1 MSVHIEYK
9 PPEFMKKTT
18 KKKIH
23 SFSICLPSG
32 GNFVT
37 ILYVLEIIINMK
49 NEMEGVKKYI
59 EGISK
64 KTDQSITWMKQHFI
78 QFIKYNLANPGV
90 PVTGE
95 FCKFGLCF
103 NLNLVKN
110 FASNPKMV
118 EHKI

>member
-18 KKKIH
+18 TKKIH

-64 KTDQSITWMKQHFI
+64 KTDQSIT
-78 QFIKYNLANPGV
+78 
-90 PVTGE
+90 
-95 FCKFGLCF
+95 
-103 NLNLVKN
+103 
-110 FASNPKMV
+110 
-118 EHKI
+118 

>member
-9 PPEFMKKTT
+9 PPEFMKKK

-32 GNFVT
+32 ANFVT

-64 KTDQSITWMKQHFI
+64 KTDQSIT
-78 QFIKYNLANPGV
+78 
-90 PVTGE
+90 
-95 FCKFGLCF
+95 
-103 NLNLVKN
+103 
-110 FASNPKMV
+110 
-118 EHKI
+118 

>member
-49 NEMEGVKKYI
+49 NEMEGVKNILKVYPR
-59 EGISK
+59 K
-64 KTDQSITWMKQHFI
+64 L
-78 QFIKYNLANPGV
+78 IKALH
-90 PVTGE
+90 E
-95 FCKFGLCF
+95 
-103 NLNLVKN
+103 
-110 FASNPKMV
+110 
-118 EHKI
+118 